1 MRGSTSSLVFVFCVA
16 AGAALSACSG
26 ETTENPGGG
35 GGSGGSGGAGTTSS
49 TTASATTG
57 ASTSSTTT
65 AATTSS
71 GAGGDGGSNGGDT
84 VCDQACDRAEE
95 CMVPVCNLLTFDCE
109 DPAAECSAQCVLD
122 ASCEQIQTL
131 AEDTVDPELA
141 DCLSGCQGTEGGSG
155 VECLSCAAQN
165 GCMTGCAFDETCQPW
180 LACARTCMES
190 DPQPECFR
198 SCDMEAASDP
208 ATGEEAEM
216 LYGAVYE
223 CTCTSCSDACG
234 AVADPCSP

>member
-49 TTASATTG
+49 TTSSTTTG

-95 CMVPVCNLLTFDCE
+95 CMVPVCSLLTFDCE

-131 AEDTVDPELA
+131 SGNTVDPELA

-165 GCMTGCAFDETCQPW
+165 GCMTSCAFDETCQPW

-190 DPQPECFR
+190 DPQPDCF
-198 SCDMEAASDP
+198 SDCNAQFPGAEEMADAA
-208 ATGEEAEM
+208 
-216 LYGAVYE
+216 YE
-223 CTCTSCSDACG
+223 CACADCSESCG
-234 AVADPCSP
+234 AVANPCNQTWM

>member
-26 ETTENPGGG
+26 ETTENPGGD

-49 TTASATTG
+49 TTASTTTTATT
-57 ASTSSTTT
+57 TTT

-84 VCDQACDRAEE
+84 VCGQACDRADE
-95 CMVPVCNLLTFDCE
+95 CMVPVCNLLTFDCA

-131 AEDTVDPELA
+131 AEDAVDPELA

-165 GCMTGCAFDETCQPW
+165 GCMTSCAFDETCQPW

-190 DPQPECFR
+190 DPQPECF
-198 SCDMEAASDP
+198 SDCNTAHP
-208 ATGEEAEM
+208 GAAEM
-216 LYGAVYE
+216 AGAVYE
-223 CTCTSCSDACG
+223 CACTDCSESCG
-234 AVADPCSP
+234 AVADPCNQPGM

>member
-26 ETTENPGGG
+26 ETTENPGGS
-35 GGSGGSGGAGTTSS
+35 GGSGGSGGAA
-49 TTASATTG
+49 TA
-57 ASTSSTTT
+57 STTT
-65 AATTSS
+65 ASTTTTTATTTTTTTSS

-122 ASCEQIQTL
+122 ASCEQLQTL
-131 AEDTVDPELA
+131 AEDAVDPELA

-155 VECLSCAAQN
+155 VECLSCATRS
-165 GCMTGCAFDETCQPW
+165 GCLSNCAFDATCQPW

-198 SCDMEAASDP
+198 SCDMTASSDMD
-208 ATGEEAEM
+208 TGEAAEM
-216 LYGAVYE
+216 LYRAVYE